1 MKQLEEVE
9 KMKWKQ
15 QLLALKP
22 YQPGKSIDAVKKQF
36 GLDKIVKLASNENPF
51 GCSPKAAA
59 VIREFSEQFAVY
71 PDGYGSKLR
80 ETLSQHLKVD
90 SKQLIFGDGS
100 DELIQIISRALLHPG
115 VNTVMATGTFSQYKH
130 NAILEGCEIREI
142 PLIHG
147 AHNLEGMLQAIDD
160 RTSVVWLCSPNNPT
174 GVYINNEAI
183 SAFLSKVPNDVLVV
197 LDEAYNEYV
206 HAEDYYD
213 ALSLVKKHNNLIVL
227 RTFSKIY
234 GLASLRV
241 GYGITTSEIV
251 NALDPA
257 RPPFNVNALGQA
269 AAIAAIEDQEF
280 VENCRQSNIA
290 GLKQFYQF
298 CEDHQLSYYPSQGN
312 FILIDFDCDGNEVFQ
327 FLMEKGYI
335 VRSGVPLGFP
345 TCVRVTVGSKDQNE
359 GVISK
364 MKEFLAAKAA
374 LS

>member
-1 MKQLEEVE
+1 MITIDEVE
-9 KMKWKQ
+9 QMKWKQ

-22 YQPGKSIDAVKKQF
+22 YQPGKTIDEVKRQF
-36 GLDKIVKLASNENPF
+36 GLDEIIKLASNENPF

-59 VIREFSEQFAVY
+59 VIREFNQQFARY
-71 PDGYGSKLR
+71 PDGYASRLR
-80 ETLSQHLKVD
+80 ETLSSHLSVAPE
-90 SKQLIFGDGS
+90 QLIFGDGS

-130 NAILEGCEIREI
+130 NAVIEGCDIREI
-142 PLIHG
+142 PLIDG
-147 AHNLEGMLQAIDD
+147 AHDLEGMLRAIDEN
-160 RTSVVWLCSPNNPT
+160 TSVVWLCSPNNPT
-174 GVYINNEAI
+174 GVYINNKAVSE
-183 SAFLSKVPNDVLVV
+183 FLSKVPKDVLVV

-213 ALSLVKKHNNLIVL
+213 ALSLVKNHNNLIVL

-241 GYGITTSEIV
+241 GYGITTSEIAKV
-251 NALDPA
+251 LDPA

-280 VENCRQSNIA
+280 VENCKQMNVN
-290 GLKQFYQF
+290 GLRQFYQF

-312 FILIDFDCDGNEVFQ
+312 FILIDFACDGNEVFQ
-327 FLMEKGYI
+327 FLLERGFI

-345 TCVRVTVGSKDQNE
+345 TSVRVTVGSKEQNE